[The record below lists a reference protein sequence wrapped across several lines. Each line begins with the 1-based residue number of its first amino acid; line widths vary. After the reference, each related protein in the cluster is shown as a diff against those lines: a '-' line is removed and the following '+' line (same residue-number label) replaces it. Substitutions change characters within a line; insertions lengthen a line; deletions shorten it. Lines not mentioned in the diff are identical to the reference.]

1 MKKTISQNKF
11 LNFTISFLFLLLTL
25 FLLTS
30 CKENNLNAEFIRF
43 SIGARESDYYL
54 DFTVKINNQTGDT
67 IYIETKDV
75 YISINNNLIE
85 DVSFLSETEETF
97 LTYPTINNNDSLT
110 LRFRICTNINN
121 KDYNSIIVKYKNITL
136 VNDNIFIS
144 DGNKKTRQ

>member
-25 FLLTS
+25 FFLTS

-43 SIGARESDYYL
+43 SMGARESDYYL

-75 YISINNNLIE
+75 YISINN
-85 DVSFLSETEETF
+85 
-97 LTYPTINNNDSLT
+97 
-110 LRFRICTNINN
+110 
-121 KDYNSIIVKYKNITL
+121 K
-136 VNDNIFIS
+136 
-144 DGNKKTRQ
+144 